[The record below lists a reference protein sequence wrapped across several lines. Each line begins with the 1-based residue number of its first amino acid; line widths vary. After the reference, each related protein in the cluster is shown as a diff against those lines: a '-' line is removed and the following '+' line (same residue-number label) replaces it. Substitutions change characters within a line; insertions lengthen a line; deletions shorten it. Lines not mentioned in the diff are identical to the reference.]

1 MAKVILKEYLNERGI
16 KAKWLIDKTGITQ
29 ATISNLM
36 NNKTDGV
43 KFDTLQKICTTLKC
57 DINEII
63 EIEKE

>member
-16 KAKWLIDKTGITQ
+16 KASWLINKTKIGQ
-29 ATISNLM
+29 STISNLM
-36 NNKTDGV
+36 NNKTDGI
-43 KFDTLQKICTTLKC
+43 KFDTLQKICTTLNC

>member
-1 MAKVILKEYLNERGI
+1 MAKIILKEYLRERCI

-29 ATISNLM
+29 STISNLM

>member
-1 MAKVILKEYLNERGI
+1 MAKVILKEYLRERGI

-36 NNKTDGV
+36 NNKTDGIQ
-43 KFDTLQKICTTLKC
+43 FNTLQKICTTLKC
-57 DINEII
+57 DVNEII

>member
-1 MAKVILKEYLNERGI
+1 MAKVILKEYLGERGI

-29 ATISNLM
+29 STISNLM